1 MHETLKLF
9 QCADCFNQRLHN
21 YTSRW
26 ALNQGTWSILSTTFA
41 ERKNIYGL
49 LEETTIHLS
58 GLPKE
63 SGQDAFS
70 YSIFNSFYPKMIA
83 TFAIYQVQSKY
94 LLSSDVPSFC
104 A

>member
-1 MHETLKLF
+1 MGGKVCLRRKGRTLL
-9 QCADCFNQRLHN
+9 
-21 YTSRW
+21 
-26 ALNQGTWSILSTTFA
+26 G
-41 ERKNIYGL
+41 E
-49 LEETTIHLS
+49 EETTIHLS